1 MKNKRDCDS
10 DLIKIAII
18 MPIIIAAAIW
28 FSEQGN
34 NEQQQEKIEDLLQKK
49 LNKAVEVE
57 DYELAAKLRDKI
69 KRLRS

>member
-1 MKNKRDCDS
+1 MKDKRDYDS

-34 NEQQQEKIEDLLQKK
+34 KEQQQEKIEDLLQKK